1 MVQCKKVIEHKYI
14 LSQLYANRYSDVS
27 DGEVSDR
34 ETLDSDIAA
43 SSSGKWLKPHP
54 LFLLVTVE
62 WVQESVEVQNQKLA
76 NQSDDVKEDVETCWN
91 IKWQT
96 LSRTLCLN
104 KYINNPGIVV
114 EIMNAMIICDL
125 IQLLAEQH

>member
-43 SSSGKWLKPHP
+43 SSSGK
-54 LFLLVTVE
+54 
-62 WVQESVEVQNQKLA
+62 
-76 NQSDDVKEDVETCWN
+76 
-91 IKWQT
+91 
-96 LSRTLCLN
+96 
-104 KYINNPGIVV
+104 
-114 EIMNAMIICDL
+114 
-125 IQLLAEQH
+125 